1 MHDRDIF
8 FLFWQFRISVCWMKS
23 LSNLQDFT
31 LINLIFFSQ
40 QLNIL
45 YVEAL
50 SFPFDD
56 KDEKKVDIGGFSFY
70 LFWCALSPFHRWR

>member
-1 MHDRDIF
+1 MHDTDIF
-8 FLFWQFRISVCWMKS
+8 FLFWQFRISVYWMKS
-23 LSNLQDFT
+23 LSILKDFT

-45 YVEAL
+45 YLEAL

-56 KDEKKVDIGGFSFY
+56 KDEKKVDIGGF
-70 LFWCALSPFHRWR
+70 